1 MLHVCQSMVDTLVEN
16 VLTLDG
22 GCGRLWGVVILD
34 YEGGGGGGGVGVNA

>member
-22 GCGRLWGVVILD
+22 GCGRLWV
-34 YEGGGGGGGVGVNA
+34 GGGGRKG